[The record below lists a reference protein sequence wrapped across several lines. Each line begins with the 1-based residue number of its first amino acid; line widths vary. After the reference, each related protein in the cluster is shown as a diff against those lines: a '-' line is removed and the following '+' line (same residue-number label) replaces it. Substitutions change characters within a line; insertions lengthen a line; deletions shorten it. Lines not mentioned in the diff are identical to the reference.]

1 MSLNTELLD
10 THKALTLQRLAELT
24 GRTIAQLEADGR
36 ATALLAA
43 YHDAAV
49 RGSDREALE
58 ARDGLDLLVEA
69 QRRKLAASA
78 LDVSHGAIL
87 GGFQLIV
94 TVLRRLGGV
103 GLALLCLLPLLGSCA
118 TLDPA
123 VDTGRTAATVGHL
136 GTWTDAI
143 GAAMVEA
150 GTATPAEV
158 LVRQQRAAEMAE
170 AWGAA
175 ESLPVY
181 LASSYLD
188 VPRWVEANVGA
199 IPDGAQGTPP
209 LMAAIGDPAYVWS
222 HGRILLLVGLFYGAV
237 GAGPR

>member
-123 VDTGRTAATVGHL
+123 VDTGRTAAT
-136 GTWTDAI
+136 